1 MPTLPVVFSWAL
13 LLIGVL
19 LQLIFTRI
27 LSNRAKGWLAFLT
40 SLSALISVL
49 TLWRTILSHQTI
61 DFRLL
66 AWDGPASLSYHAD
79 GLGFF
84 FALIATAVGTIIL
97 LYSIDYMEND
107 PSCTRFYALMLT
119 FIAGL
124 VHLVFTSDLFLLYLS
139 WEVIGLCSFL
149 LVGFWYGQAE
159 ASRGARKV
167 FVMTHIAGY
176 GLLAMVLTLYA
187 RSGST
192 LWTEKSIAASLNL
205 TLLTLAFIAAMA
217 KSVQFPLHTWIPDA
231 MAAPTP
237 VSALLHAAC
246 YVTAGVYLMARL
258 RGIAPWPA
266 AFESLVILVAL
277 LTMFIGAMFAML
289 QTDLKRLLAFS
300 TVSQVGYMMLGI
312 GIGTPLGIA
321 AGLLLCLNHALFKAG
336 LFLCAGKIQHETGTR
351 NLDILGG
358 LSRWMPHTT
367 LFWLLLAGSISGLP
381 LLSGF
386 VSKWLLYHAA
396 LEADQSLAVLVSWLV
411 SVVTVFYFLK
421 ASNSIFFGAAIT
433 VPHTQKEKQ
442 DWMQVGIG
450 SLAIGS
456 VVLGI
461 APQLAISGLINPLLT
476 SLGQAPL
483 SGISWLGI
491 TMDGGSWFSSLGLG
505 LAFLAILI
513 GLVIYLIFSP
523 YHKLAIVTSNEVGEI
538 NSVFS
543 GGEPLPTGNR
553 LTASDFANML
563 RLQLNGFYAVSD
575 ADRAYRYI
583 WRALNWL
590 GVKLNDINSFLEKH
604 SIFWLTLFGMLTG
617 LSVLFFPNSSFYT
630 TKVIQPNSI
639 LLIGVAISLLCLAGL
654 SFTFSLPNQS
664 RWLLILSGIF
674 LLLGLLSK
682 SEIGHVILLEFGAL
696 LAVIL
701 VWRTSSQ
708 KRIRTLYLF
717 VFLLSALCSLLV
729 SLTGDHLSPALV
741 RFIWII
747 GIGIKLAII
756 PLYLW
761 LPMVAEALP
770 AIVVGFLI
778 SIVDMAAFGEMIA
791 LRQTAAWLFTPT
803 IQWLIYASS
812 SCLCGAILML
822 SQKDLK
828 RLLAFSSIEDMGYL
842 TLAVILSET
851 IGMQAAVIGAVV
863 HTLAKVLLFSSL
875 ASIESDMGFI
885 PNRGGMAQKFP
896 LSGAAFLIGMISIL
910 GVPPSLGYIA
920 RWRIYY
926 LGLAASPW
934 LLGLLLISS
943 AIALLAY
950 GQALVT
956 FWWGTDNIAINSEND
971 STKTKSETLTFK
983 LIVWLIAFLLL
994 AGGLLPFILQRYS
1007 FY

>member
-1 MPTLPVVFSWAL
+1 MPNLPVVLSWAL
-13 LLIGVL
+13 LLFGVL
-19 LQLIFTRI
+19 LQLILSRI
-27 LSNRAKGWLAFLT
+27 LSNHAKGWLAFFT

-49 TLWRTILSHQTI
+49 TLWRTILSHQDI
-61 DFRLL
+61 DFHLL
-66 AWDGPASLSYHAD
+66 AWDGPASLSYHVD

-97 LYSIDYMEND
+97 LYSIDYMEHD
-107 PSCTRFYALMLT
+107 QSCTRFYALMLI

-124 VHLVFTSDLFLLYLS
+124 VHLVFTSDLFLIYLS

-149 LVGFWYGQAE
+149 LVGFWYGQTE
-159 ASRGARKV
+159 AARGARKV

-176 GLLAMVLTLYA
+176 GLLAMVLAVYA

-192 LWTEKSIAASLNL
+192 LWTEKSIATSLNL

-266 AFESLVILVAL
+266 PFETLVILVAL
-277 LTMFIGAMFAML
+277 ITMLIGALFAML

-351 NLDILGG
+351 DLDVLGG
-358 LSRWMPHTT
+358 LSQWMPHTT

-396 LEADQSLAVLVSWLV
+396 LEANQSLAVLISWLV

-421 ASNSIFFGAAIT
+421 ASNSAFFGAAVT
-433 VPHTQKEKQ
+433 LPHTQKEKN
-442 DWMQVGIG
+442 DWMLGGIG
-450 SLAIGS
+450 GLALGS

-476 SLGQAPL
+476 SLGQSPL

-491 TMDGGSWFSSLGLG
+491 TIAGGSWFSSLGLG

-513 GLVIYLIFSP
+513 GGLIYLILSP
-523 YHKLAIVTSNEVGEI
+523 YHKLAFAASNNGGEL
-538 NSVFS
+538 SGVFS

-553 LTASDFANML
+553 LSASDFASFL
-563 RLQLNGFYAVSD
+563 RQQLNGFYTMSD
-575 ADRAYRYI
+575 VDRAYHYI
-583 WRALNWL
+583 WRSLNWL
-590 GVKLNDINSFLEKH
+590 GEKLNDINSILEQR
-604 SIFWLTLFGMLTG
+604 SIVWLSLFGLLTG
-617 LSVLFFPNSSFYT
+617 LSVLLFPNSSSST
-630 TKVIQPNSI
+630 TVAIQPNNL
-639 LLIGVAISLLCLAGL
+639 LLIGVAISLLCLAAL
-654 SFTFSLPNQS
+654 SFTFSMSNQS

-674 LLLGLLSK
+674 LIMGLAIK
-682 SEIGHVILLEFGAL
+682 SEVGRVILLEFGAL

-701 VWRTSSQ
+701 VWRINSQ
-708 KRIRTLYLF
+708 KQIRTLYLF

-729 SLTGDHLSPALV
+729 NLLGAYLPPALV
-741 RFIWII
+741 RFLWII

-803 IQWLIYASS
+803 TPWLVFALS
-812 SCLCGAILML
+812 SCLLGAILML
-822 SQKDLK
+822 GQKDLK
-828 RLLAFSSIEDMGYL
+828 RLLAFSTIEDMGYL
-842 TLAVILSET
+842 TLAVILSEALG
-851 IGMQAAVIGAVV
+851 IQAAIIGAVV
-863 HTLAKVLLFSSL
+863 HSFAKVLLFSSL
-875 ASIESDMGFI
+875 IGIEAEMGFI
-885 PNRGGMAQKFP
+885 PNRGGMAHKFP
-896 LSGAAFLIGMISIL
+896 VSSAAFLIGMIGIL

-926 LGLAASPW
+926 LGLTVSPW

-950 GQALVT
+950 GRVLAT
-956 FWWGTDNIAINSEND
+956 FWWGVENIEMNTDSSI
-971 STKTKSETLTFK
+971 TKSESLILRLT
-983 LIVWLIAFLLL
+983 VWLIAFLLL

-1007 FY
+1007 LY